1 MKPRCKICGNQ
12 VQTLMDTQFDVDYFL
27 CLNCEYLFQDETT
40 CLSSEEEK
48 QIYLSHENSADNV
61 GYVNRFRE
69 MIETYLLPE
78 NPTNLNVLDFGSG
91 PEPVLADLLKSYGF
105 SVDIFDPYF
114 APDQGYRHRTYDIIT
129 LTEVVEHLKDPLSEL
144 AALVHLLK
152 LGGRLA
158 IMTQFHPMNERE
170 FLTWWYRRDPTH
182 IGFFRTKTFGI
193 IANQLS
199 LKIAECDNQS
209 FCLLK
214 K

>member
-170 FLTWWYRRDPTH
+170 FLNWWYRRDPTH